1 MLGRFLEVS
10 IPVTDILASIEFYE
24 KLGFTQTATGESWP
38 HPYAVLGD
46 GRLFLGLH
54 QSALDGITLTFVQ
67 PDLAHHVARLRALGL
82 TFSEEHLDSETFNQ
96 VSFADPAGQRVR
108 LVEARTFSPPP
119 AEAARESVCGYFTE
133 FGIPVREFEPAVAY
147 WEALGFV
154 GLDGTEQPFPRR
166 TLTSERLNLG
176 LYRTRALRHPV
187 IAFEDADMKQ
197 RLELLR
203 LRDIPLVDEMPDA
216 LDAGENAVL
225 LAPEGTRLLLMNAE
239 QPTSVP

>member
-54 QSALDGITLTFVQ
+54 QTALAGITLTFVQ
-67 PDLAHHVARLRALGL
+67 PDLARHVTRLRAQGL
-82 TFSEEHLDSETFNQ
+82 QFAEAHLDSETFNQ
-96 VSFADPAGQRVR
+96 VSFADPTGQHVR

-119 AEAARESVCGYFTE
+119 LDAARESVCGYFTE
-133 FGIPVREFEPAVAY
+133 LGIPVREFEPVVAY

-154 GLDGTEQPFPRR
+154 GLDAADQPFLRR
-166 TLTSERLNLG
+166 TLTSDRLNIG

-187 IAFEDADMKQ
+187 LAFEDADMGR
-197 RLELLR
+197 RLEVLQLR
-203 LRDIPLVDEMPDA
+203 GITLSDEMPDA

-225 LAPEGTRLLLMNAE
+225 LAPEGTRLLLMNAD
-239 QPTSVP
+239 QPALAP